1 MEKYKLIES
10 KYLEEVAGECKV
22 YEHIKTGAKVLTIS
36 NDDTNKSF
44 GIAFRTTPENSK
56 GTAHIVEHCV
66 LQGSRKYR
74 TKEPFMDM
82 LKRSV
87 QTFLNAMTYPDKT
100 MYPIATR
107 NVKDFYN
114 LMDLYLDG
122 VFHPSMY
129 EEKKIFLQEGW
140 HYELQDIE
148 GELTRSGVV
157 FNEMKGAYAQ
167 ADSQIFDAVTFNL
180 HPESTYGVD
189 SGGDPMDIPKLSY
202 EEFLAFHK
210 RYYHPSNSYIYLYG
224 NLDMEKALNF
234 IDENYIDKYEKAD
247 PDSDVKL
254 NPPFES
260 MKRHTSYYSITKD
273 EMGPMKDVLTY
284 SVSVNEGDDPMTSFM
299 LSFLSELLVTSEA
312 APVKLALQEAGIG
325 EEISYFTNSSK
336 PFDFTIIAKNTDKSY
351 EDKFIEIIEG
361 TLQKL
366 VEEGIDK
373 KFINATLNK
382 FEFLAREGYGSQKAV
397 IYFIIAMR
405 TWLYDKSPI
414 KALELNDIIN
424 KVRSEIDK
432 GFVEKFIQKYLIDNP
447 YKMSLTVLPKVDMSK
462 ENEEAQQKEL
472 NEYKKTLSEE
482 ELKEII
488 RSTEELKEYQ
498 HSESTEEQKKTLP
511 NLEISDLTDE
521 VTDLSMEI
529 VDRGDYKILI
539 KRENTNKIAYG
550 ILGFDVSHIGEDEL
564 KDLALVRLLLSS
576 ISTAKY
582 SFEDI
587 DMETYLRSGGY
598 NFRLDAVKNLKTGKT
613 DRRFFVSMKYLE
625 GKGEEAFELLSEIMF
640 NTIFT
645 EKERIKNILL
655 EEKSAL
661 TSYMMAAP
669 NAYAKNILQSQI
681 DEAGKF
687 QNIVTGS
694 EYYDHVVETIA
705 AFDKDFDAIVE
716 RINAVYKKAF
726 NKHNMLFHFTGEE
739 NLKDEYINCAEEL
752 FAKLKYESE
761 EIKDIKV
768 NPKKNIGYTFS
779 SNVNFVT
786 MMGEFEEEYKGK
798 MEVLKNF
805 LSLDYLYT
813 MIRAVG
819 GAYGMGISFTRDGAS
834 QIYSFRDPNL
844 TKTLEVFKS
853 LPEYIEGVNISEED
867 LKNYIIGS
875 TNAFNPLLDPPS
887 KGLVTL
893 YSHIRGMDEETLKAS
908 KREALSTKA
917 EDINLFKDLLTT
929 IVKQNHYVV
938 IGGEDINKNKDLFD
952 EIKPLIK

>member
-1 MEKYKLIES
+1 MEKYKLIEE

-22 YEHIKTGAKVLTIS
+22 YEHIKTGAKVLVIS
-36 NDDTNKSF
+36 NEDTNKSF

-107 NVKDFYN
+107 NEKDFYN
-114 LMDLYLDG
+114 LMDLYLDA
-122 VFHPSMY
+122 VFYPSMY

-140 HYELQDIE
+140 HYELEDLA
-148 GELTRSGVV
+148 GELRRSGVV

-189 SGGDPMDIPKLSY
+189 SGGNPMEIPKLSY

-234 IDENYIDKYEKAD
+234 IDENYIGKFEKAE
-247 PDSDVKL
+247 PNSDVKL

-260 MKRHTSYYSITKD
+260 MKKCTAYYSITKD
-273 EMGPMKDVLTY
+273 ESGPMKDVLTY
-284 SVSVNEGDDPMTSFM
+284 SVSVNEGDDPMCNFM
-299 LSFLSELLVTSEA
+299 LSFISELLVTSEA
-312 APVKLALQEAGIG
+312 APIKLALQEAGIG

-336 PFDFTIIAKNTDKSY
+336 PFDFTIIAKNTDKAL
-351 EDKFIEIIEG
+351 EDKFIQIIED

-373 KFINATLNK
+373 KFIEATLNK
-382 FEFLAREGYGSQKAV
+382 FEFLAREGYGSQKAI
-397 IYFIIAMR
+397 IYFIMAMK
-405 TWLYDKSPI
+405 TWLYDKNPI
-414 KALELNDIIN
+414 KALELNAIVEQ
-424 KVRSEIDK
+424 VRSEIES
-432 GFVEKFIQKYLIDNP
+432 GIVEDFIQKYLIDNP
-447 YKMSLTVLPKVDMSK
+447 YKMSLTVLPKIDMAK
-462 ENEEAQQKEL
+462 DNEEEQQRDL
-472 NEYKKTLSEE
+472 NEYKKTLSQE
-482 ELKEII
+482 ELTEII
-488 RSTEELKEYQ
+488 NSTRELKEYQ
-498 HSESTEEQKKTLP
+498 HAESTEEQKKTLP

-521 VTDLSMEI
+521 VTDLSLEEI
-529 VDRGDYKILI
+529 DKGGYKILI
-539 KRENTNKIAYG
+539 KEENTNKIAYG
-550 ILGFDVSHIGEDEL
+550 ILGFDISHIGEEEI
-564 KDLALVRLLLSS
+564 KDLTLLRLLLGS
-576 ISTAKY
+576 ISTEKH
-582 SFEDI
+582 SFEELDKEI
-587 DMETYLRSGGY
+587 YLRSGGY
-598 NFRLDAVKNLKTGKT
+598 SFRLDALKNLKTGRS
-613 DRRFFVSMKYLE
+613 DRRFFIGMRYLE

-655 EEKSAL
+655 EEKSAIS
-661 TSYMMAAP
+661 SYIMAAP
-669 NAYAKNILQSQI
+669 NNFGKIVLQSQI
-681 DEAGKF
+681 DEVGRF
-687 QNIVTGS
+687 QNLASGS
-694 EYYDHVVETIA
+694 EYYDHLAWAIAEVE
-705 AFDKDFDAIVE
+705 KDFEGFVE
-716 RINAVYKKAF
+716 RIKSLYKKVF
-726 NKHNMLFHFTGEE
+726 NKNNMIFHFTGDS
-739 NLKDEYINCAEEL
+739 NLKDEYIECAE
-752 FAKLKYESE
+752 KLYDSLNFESSE
-761 EIKDIKV
+761 VKEIKV

-779 SNVNFVT
+779 SNVNFVNMT
-786 MMGEFEEEYKGK
+786 GEFEEEYKGQ

-819 GAYGMGISFTRDGAS
+819 GAYGMGISFTRDGS
-834 QIYSFRDPNL
+834 SFIYSYRDPNL
-844 TKTLEVFKS
+844 KKTLEVFKS
-853 LPEYIEGVNISEED
+853 LPEYIGDVKISKED

-875 TNAFNPLLDPPS
+875 TNAFNPLLDPPT
-887 KGLVTL
+887 KGLVNL
-893 YSHIRGMDEETLKAS
+893 YSYLRGIDEKSLRKS
-908 KREALSTKA
+908 KKEALSTTE
-917 EDINLFKDLLTT
+917 EDIKSFKGLLKN
-929 IVKQNHYVV
+929 IVNQNHYVV
-938 IGGEDINKNKDLFD
+938 IGGEDINKNSDLFD